1 MWNSEENEREG
12 ATSWGDPLMGKEI
25 DGRYRIDALLGSGNT
40 GRVYRATQLSVER
53 DVAVKVLRGN
63 FRNDPQYR
71 KRFFREAK
79 VISGFNHPNIVRLID
94 FGEAEGGEYSYLV
107 MELVEGVELAA
118 LLQRGALDTRLA
130 VEVVYQTAAALIEAH
145 NAEIIH
151 RDLKTQNILLLVL
164 SNGSMQVKVLDFGVA
179 FPKDKRGERLT
190 NAGQIFGTP
199 AYMSPEQGEGRDVD
213 PPADIY
219 SLGVIFFEMLTGE
232 LPFHENSNLATMMKH
247 LEAERPFPSEH
258 ASEPLP
264 PEVDALV
271 REMMAIAPED
281 RPAGARA
288 VRDRIDEIRDQRG
301 WDRVS
306 LDVDAAIEEVFV
318 PFVRADDSAE
328 ESELR
333 DLVPAFNEK
342 NENREGSDRSDGR
355 ADSVES
361 QPASESSGQ
370 IVPASESSGQ
380 VVPASES
387 TEIDPEGSWEYE
399 ADTLETDTLTDPEP
413 PPVDERKAMRTTVDD
428 ETTGEQIAEETER
441 AESSRSQTMEDPVTR
456 RSLVAVA
463 VLLGLLGLLIATIF
477 FVRSSG
483 PAGEGDDEPIVI
495 EAEGSEEEREPSSAL
510 AGSSGS
516 AESTDTDESVLA
528 FPRDGGRA
536 GDDVESDSGE
546 ERDVSGGA
554 AGEADRAVER
564 AAEESVESEED
575 DESAAGARG
584 DEDGEPEG
592 DDERTG
598 ATEAGSDESGRAPDR
613 DRDDR
618 DKEEES
624 TSEAASDES
633 AESESVESDSAES
646 ESEGDEESSG
656 DDLEESMDWVEG
668 G

>member
-1 MWNSEENEREG
+1 MWNSEEDEREG
-12 ATSWGDPLMGKEI
+12 GTSWGDPLMGKEI

-40 GRVYRATQLSVER
+40 GRVYRATQLSVDR

-71 KRFFREAK
+71 QRFFREAK

-179 FPKDKRGERLT
+179 FPKDNRGERLT

-247 LEAERPFPSEH
+247 LEADRPFPSEH

-271 REMMAIAPED
+271 REMMAIAPEE

-306 LDVDAAIEEVFV
+306 LDVDAAIEEVFF
-318 PFVRADDSAE
+318 PFVRTDESAE
-328 ESELR
+328 ESGLR
-333 DLVPAFNEK
+333 ELVPAFNE
-342 NENREGSDRSDGR
+342 RSEKTEDSRPSGRR
-355 ADSVES
+355 ADSMES
-361 QPASESSGQ
+361 RPASESSGQ

-387 TEIDPEGSWEYE
+387 TEIDPAGSWEYE
-399 ADTLETDTLTDPEP
+399 ADTVETDTLTDPEP
-413 PPVDERKAMRTTVDD
+413 PPVDEREVMRTTVDD
-428 ETTGEQIAEETER
+428 ETTGEQIAEETKP
-441 AESSRSQTMEDPVTR
+441 AGSSRSQTVKDPVTR

-483 PAGEGDDEPIVI
+483 PVGEGDEEPIVI
-495 EAEGSEEEREPSSAL
+495 EAEGSEEEGEPSSAL

-516 AESTDTDESVLA
+516 ADSTDTEESVLA

-536 GDDVESDSGE
+536 GDDVESDLGE
-546 ERDVSGGA
+546 ERDVSGATA
-554 AGEADRAVER
+554 AEEGRAVEEE
-564 AAEESVESEED
+564 EESDEPEEN
-575 DESAAGARG
+575 DEGVAGARG
-584 DEDGEPEG
+584 DGDGPSEG

-598 ATEAGSDESGRAPDR
+598 ATEASSDESGRAPEKD
-613 DRDDR
+613 
-618 DKEEES
+618 EEES
-624 TSEAASDES
+624 ASDTVSEEGAESES
-633 AESESVESDSAES
+633 AESENVES
-646 ESEGDEESSG
+646 ESEGDEDRSG
-656 DDLEESMDWVEG
+656 DELEESMDWVEG